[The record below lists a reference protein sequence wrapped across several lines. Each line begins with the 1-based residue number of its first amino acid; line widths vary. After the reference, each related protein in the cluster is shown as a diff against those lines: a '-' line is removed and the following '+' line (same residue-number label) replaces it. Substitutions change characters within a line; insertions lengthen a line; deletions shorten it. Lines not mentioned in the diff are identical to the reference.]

1 MGIPGPP
8 FFFLSRLG
16 WSPLKYWGGS
26 KLTWQ
31 GGLSRLIR
39 LTWQDHI
46 DQWIDWRWLESQK
59 PHIFRYFQITPH
71 LSWYM
76 NKKCGRFSVSYFQT
90 YCSYIILFGPFCS
103 WKHVDF
109 PWDDDPKIGQEP
121 SHFAGA
127 KRGTQWGVEP
137 DPTKYGDWTS
147 MWHGLAVFFWVIQDV

>member
-1 MGIPGPP
+1 M
-8 FFFLSRLG
+8 
-16 WSPLKYWGGS
+16 
-26 KLTWQ
+26 
-31 GGLSRLIR
+31 
-39 LTWQDHI
+39 
-46 DQWIDWRWLESQK
+46 
-59 PHIFRYFQITPH
+59 
-71 LSWYM
+71 
-76 NKKCGRFSVSYFQT
+76 SYFQT

-147 MWHGLAVFFWVIQDV
+147 MWHGLAVFFLGYSRCVVLAQWEQMMVQFRLNIWHLVWLCHARNRVSCCIHLGASYPVLNSSSFHNAPKWVVMMLWGAETSIQWTVQGAV